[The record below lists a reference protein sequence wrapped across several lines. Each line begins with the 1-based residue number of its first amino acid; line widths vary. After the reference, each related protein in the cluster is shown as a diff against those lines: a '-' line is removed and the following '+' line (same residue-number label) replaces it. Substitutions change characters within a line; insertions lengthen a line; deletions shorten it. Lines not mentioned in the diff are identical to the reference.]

1 MGKNVGIARQLLDDV
16 KLSMVAAAVVVLILA
31 VVRNAISLNT
41 LLTILFPV
49 VYVHDVRFLL

>member
-1 MGKNVGIARQLLDDV
+1 MGKNVGIARQLLDEL
-16 KLSMVAAAVVVLILA
+16 KLCMVAAVGVVLTLA

-49 VYVHDVRFLL
+49 VYVPDVRFLL

>member
-1 MGKNVGIARQLLDDV
+1 MGKNVETARQLLDAL
-16 KLSMVAAAVVVLILA
+16 KLCMVAAVGVVVTLA

>member
-1 MGKNVGIARQLLDDV
+1 MGKNVGIAIQQIDAVLLC
-16 KLSMVAAAVVVLILA
+16 MVAAVVVVLILA